1 MQLVVLVLN
10 KTECLEELLEK
21 FVEINVKGATIIE
34 SSGMAKALYNDS
46 HVSDLFGSLRALIN
60 PRKES
65 KTAAAAAAPGTDKY
79 AASKNAR
86 GDISSGIFPRGAHY
100 CFVL

>member
-60 PRKES
+60 PQGEQD
-65 KTAAAAAAPGTDKY
+65 GFL
-79 AASKNAR
+79 R
-86 GDISSGIFPRGAHY
+86 G
-100 CFVL
+100 

>member
-46 HVSDLFGSLRALIN
+46 HVSDLFRVAARAYKPAQGEQDGFLR
-60 PRKES
+60 
-65 KTAAAAAAPGTDKY
+65 G
-79 AASKNAR
+79 
-86 GDISSGIFPRGAHY
+86 
-100 CFVL
+100 